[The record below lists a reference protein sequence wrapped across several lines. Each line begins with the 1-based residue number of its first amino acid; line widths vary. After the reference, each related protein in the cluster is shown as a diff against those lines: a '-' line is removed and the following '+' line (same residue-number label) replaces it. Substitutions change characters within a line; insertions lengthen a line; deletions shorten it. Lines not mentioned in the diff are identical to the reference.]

1 MRKVTF
7 SPGWMVTRHDAQRG
21 SSAID
26 HPLFLR
32 AIVSPGPTDSDDP
45 PAGGGLQ
52 IMTREYV
59 RKAEVERLLSPRVA
73 ATKTRIEA
81 MPRAVAPECVRAAE
95 RGGPRAVEQVLHDYV
110 RSMLTEIANMAQPL

>member
-1 MRKVTF
+1 
-7 SPGWMVTRHDAQRG
+7 
-21 SSAID
+21 
-26 HPLFLR
+26 
-32 AIVSPGPTDSDDP
+32 
-45 PAGGGLQ
+45 
-52 IMTREYV
+52 MTREYV

-81 MPRAVAPECVRAAE
+81 MPRAVAAE